1 MTEISKEFIE
11 KLNSFSKYCKERY
24 KVNVWFVE
32 ILGKR
37 CSYIAGEKTSLFYP
51 PICIKLTDKLGIV
64 MEVNEKIFMGKREQ
78 ILKEIREIIFQ
89 KNG

>member
-1 MTEISKEFIE
+1 MTEISKELIE
-11 KLNSFSKYCKERY
+11 KLISFSKYCKEKY

-37 CSYIAGEKTSLFYP
+37 YSYIAGEKTSSFYP

-64 MEVNEKIFMGKREQ
+64 MEGDEKVFMGKKEQ
-78 ILKEIREIIFQ
+78 ILKEIKEIIFQ